1 MNPKDIAKML
11 AELKRAYQGKFTPG
25 YYHASPNPRIKAF
38 DPYHEPNPIDGQSTP
53 RGATF
58 LTRDPNFA
66 ESYLRT
72 NAKGEFAPGSTIYPV
87 SVNMGK
93 HFDPHSS
100 PEAQT
105 LIQEFVK
112 LNPSVKPGSFTE
124 KWHNWTAME
133 NPAFNQLLRDRGY
146 DTFAVTEGGVK
157 NIGVLDPKNIRGKFA
172 QFNPEAAESADFM
185 KAEGGL
191 AHLAAGG
198 KTPAWQRKEGKN
210 PEGGLNAAGRASYN
224 RETGG
229 NLKPPVSAEQAKKS
243 PKSAARRKSFCARM
257 TGNPGPMKDENGK
270 PTRKALALRKWD
282 C

>member
-133 NPAFNQLLRDRGY
+133 NPAFNQMLRDRGY

-229 NLKPPVSAEQAKKS
+229 NLKAPQPEGG
-243 PKSAARRKSFCARM
+243 ARRDSFCARM
-257 TGNPGPMKDENGK
+257 KGMKKKLTSAETANDPDSRINK
-270 PTRKALALRKWD
+270 SLRKWK